1 MWVDTRAGSERESH
15 FIMIVPLFL
24 PAQHPFTISFPPL
37 GYWFL
42 LHGLEGTFCTSG
54 KSWICLVA
62 QTVKCLPTMWQTWLR
77 SLGREDPLE
86 KERAPHSS
94 TLAWKIPWMEEPGR
108 LQSMGSQ
115 SQIRLSNFTSA
126 LQGALLRSK
135 SQARP
140 VIPSLPGTGHLRQV
154 SWRSLSQFLLPESPE
169 LLCSLP
175 FRSWNIWWLIGF
187 FEMSTSVQFSCLVVS
202 YSLQPHGLQHTRLPC
217 PSPTPRAYSN
227 SQSNITLLLLCS
239 H

>member
-62 QTVKCLPTMWQTWLR
+62 QTVKCLPTMQETWVQ
-77 SLGREDPLE
+77 SLDREDLE
-86 KERAPHSS
+86 QAMAPHSS
-94 TLAWKIPWMEEPGR
+94 TLAWKIPWTEEPGR

-115 SQIRLSNFTSA
+115 SQIRLSDFTFF
-126 LQGALLRSK
+126 L
-135 SQARP
+135 
-140 VIPSLPGTGHLRQV
+140 
-154 SWRSLSQFLLPESPE
+154 SLSFLIWDILYKQGLHEVSF
-169 LLCSLP
+169 SLYKQKIQ
-175 FRSWNIWWLIGF
+175 N
-187 FEMSTSVQFSCLVVS
+187 
-202 YSLQPHGLQHTRLPC
+202 
-217 PSPTPRAYSN
+217 
-227 SQSNITLLLLCS
+227 
-239 H
+239 